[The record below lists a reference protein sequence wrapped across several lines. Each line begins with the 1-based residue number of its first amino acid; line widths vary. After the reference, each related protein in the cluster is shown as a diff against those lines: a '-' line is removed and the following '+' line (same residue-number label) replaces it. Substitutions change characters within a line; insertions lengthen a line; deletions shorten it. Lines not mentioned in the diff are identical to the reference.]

1 MAKVKK
7 SIIVNGEQHEVS
19 ADSSEPLLWVLRDR
33 LALTGTKYGCGE
45 GACGVCTVLIDGK
58 AERSCLV
65 PFEDLEARQTI
76 VTIEGLGHDGEL
88 SPVQQAF
95 VEHNAFACG
104 FCTSG
109 MIMQATDLLTINK
122 TPSRPEIIEAM
133 NDNLCR
139 CATYPSIIRAIE
151 SVGQETGNESEDR
164 S

>member
-1 MAKVKK
+1 MSKLKKV
-7 SIIVNGEQHEVS
+7 ITVNGDHHEVS
-19 ADSSEPLLWVLRDR
+19 ADSSEPLLWILRDR
-33 LALTGTKYGCGE
+33 LGLTGTKYGCGE
-45 GACGVCTVLIDGK
+45 GACGTCTVLIDGK

-65 PFEDLEARQTI
+65 PFEDLEARQAI
-76 VTIEGLGHDGEL
+76 VTIEGLDREGEL

-104 FCTSG
+104 YCTSG

-122 TPSRPEIIEAM
+122 NPSRSEIIEAM

-139 CATYPSIIRAIE
+139 CATYPSIITAIE
-151 SVGQETGNESEDR
+151 SVGQETGRESEDQ